1 VKEDTEELDLDVD
14 VDVATKEFLIIFPH
28 LDWNTF
34 SHKHF
39 GSAVNPNPDSMVS
52 LNPYRDPDSQSGSGS
67 RRANLTHKIL
77 KNVSKFLFL
86 KY

>member
-34 SHKHF
+34 SQ
-39 GSAVNPNPDSMVS
+39 VLDV
-52 LNPYRDPDSQSGSGS
+52 
-67 RRANLTHKIL
+67 
-77 KNVSKFLFL
+77 LF
-86 KY
+86 